1 MKSLPTF
8 EELHLRVK
16 QFENRSLQEKEP
28 EDALV
33 WEQLLQNRI
42 LDRLPAGFALYD
54 DQFVLLRY
62 NRIYGD
68 YVRMYTPYDAEQA
81 LGMSHF
87 DYKPGAKPYMEA
99 WFRHVKHSRTVNT
112 QYDFKLGVRI
122 NGKYRF
128 SYWDSHLAPVMDSS
142 GAVRGF
148 VMCCIDAT
156 ERHLAKK
163 ALESRDEVVSFVRN
177 YEDLKSSFRFL
188 MEIRTE
194 DKRRMEQN
202 MLHNVNK
209 LVTPCLAQLR
219 KSRLSAYQMN
229 LLSRIESNLNSI
241 ISPFSSKLS
250 SKYFDLSPTEIR
262 IAGLVRD
269 GYTSKE
275 IAELLGVTKDC
286 IDFHRNNIRKKL
298 GITNKK
304 ANLETRLTLLS
315 QDN

>member
-8 EELHLRVK
+8 EELHQRVK
-16 QFENRSLQEKEP
+16 QFENRALQEKQP

-33 WEQLLQNRI
+33 WEQLLQNHM

-68 YVRMYTPYDAEQA
+68 YVRMYTPYEAEQA

-87 DYKPGAKPYMEA
+87 DYKPGARPYMEA
-99 WFRHVKHSRTVNT
+99 WFRHVKHSRTFNT
-112 QYDFKLGVRI
+112 QYEFKLGVRI

-128 SYWDSHLAPVMDSS
+128 SYWDSHLSPVMDSS
-142 GAVRGF
+142 GTVRGF
-148 VMCCIDAT
+148 LMCCIDAT
-156 ERHLAKK
+156 ERNLTKK
-163 ALESRDEVVSFVRN
+163 ALESRDEDLSYVRN
-177 YEDLKSSFRFL
+177 YEDLKSSLRFL
-188 MEIRTE
+188 MEIRAE
-194 DKRRMEQN
+194 DKRKMEQN
-202 MLHNVNK
+202 ILHNLNK
-209 LVTPCLAQLR
+209 LVMPFLEQLR
-219 KSRLSAYQMN
+219 RSRLNACQIN
-229 LLSRIESNLNSI
+229 ILNRIESNLNSI

-269 GYTSKE
+269 GHTSKE

-298 GITNKK
+298 GIANKK
-304 ANLETRLTLLS
+304 ANLQTRLTLLS
-315 QDN
+315 QDD

>member
-8 EELHLRVK
+8 EELHQRVK
-16 QFENRSLQEKEP
+16 QFENRSIQEEEP

-54 DQFVLLRY
+54 DQFVLLRF
-62 NRIYGD
+62 NRIYAD

-87 DYKPGAKPYMEA
+87 DYKPGARPYMEA

-122 NGKYRF
+122 KGKFRF

-142 GAVRGF
+142 GTLRGF
-148 VMCCIDAT
+148 LMCCIDAT
-156 ERHLAKK
+156 ERNLMKK
-163 ALESRDEVVSFVRN
+163 AIESRDEVVSYVRN
-177 YEDLKSSFRFL
+177 YEDLKSSLRFL

-194 DKRRMEQN
+194 DKRKMEQN
-202 MLHNVNK
+202 ILNNLNQ
-209 LVTPCLAQLR
+209 LVMPCLEQLR
-219 KSRLSAYQMN
+219 RSRLNAYQMN
-229 LLSRIESNLNSI
+229 LLNRIESNLNSI

-250 SKYFDLSPTEIR
+250 SKYYGLSPTEIR

-269 GYTSKE
+269 GKASKE
-275 IAELLGVTKDC
+275 IADLLVVTKDC

-298 GITNKK
+298 GISNKK
-304 ANLETRLTLLS
+304 ANLETHLLLLS
-315 QDN
+315 QKD